1 MTRDQILLEG
11 MVFYGY
17 HGVHEE
23 ERQLGQRFVVDL
35 EAACDLQPAA
45 VSDDLALTVSYSDLF
60 RITKTI
66 VEGPP
71 RALIESVAG
80 TIAAAIL
87 EQVSA
92 ITEVTV
98 TVRKPEAPIKG
109 SVLRGVGVRV
119 RRGRG
124 LSAE

>member
-23 ERQLGQRFVVDL
+23 EQRLGQRFVVDL

-45 VSDDLALTVSYSDLF
+45 VSDDLGLSVSYSDLF
-60 RITKTI
+60 RITRSI
-66 VEGPP
+66 VEGTPQ
-71 RALIESVAG
+71 ALIESVAEA
-80 TIAAAIL
+80 IATAIL
-87 EQVSA
+87 EQYPA
-92 ITEVTV
+92 IAEVTV

-109 SVLRGVGVRV
+109 SVLSSAGIRI
-119 RRGRG
+119 RRRRRP
-124 LSAE
+124 ATE

>member
-23 ERQLGQRFVVDL
+23 EQRLGQRFVVDL

-45 VSDDLALTVSYSDLF
+45 VSDDLGLSVSYSDLF
-60 RITKTI
+60 RITRSI
-66 VEGPP
+66 VEGTAQ
-71 RALIESVAG
+71 ALIESVAEA
-80 TIAAAIL
+80 IATAIL
-87 EQVSA
+87 EQYPA
-92 ITEVTV
+92 IAEVTV

-109 SVLRGVGVRV
+109 SVLSSAGVRI
-119 RRGRG
+119 RRCRRP
-124 LSAE
+124 ATE

>member
-23 ERQLGQRFVVDL
+23 EQRLGQRFVVDL

-45 VSDDLALTVSYSDLF
+45 VSDDLGLSVSYSNLF
-60 RITKTI
+60 RITRSI
-66 VEGPP
+66 VEGTAQ
-71 RALIESVAG
+71 ALIESVAEA
-80 TIAAAIL
+80 IATAIL
-87 EQVSA
+87 EQYPA
-92 ITEVTV
+92 IAEVTV

-109 SVLRGVGVRV
+109 SVLSSAGIRI
-119 RRGRG
+119 RRRRRP
-124 LSAE
+124 ATE

>member
-23 ERQLGQRFVVDL
+23 EQRLGQRFIVDL

-45 VSDDLALTVSYSDLF
+45 ISDDLALTVSYSELF
-60 RITKTI
+60 RMTKSI
-66 VEGPP
+66 VEGTP
-71 RALIESVAG
+71 RALIESVAEA
-80 TIAAAIL
+80 IAAAVL
-87 EQVSA
+87 ARFPA
-92 ITEVTV
+92 IADVTV

-109 SVLRGVGVRV
+109 GIFSAAGVRI
-119 RRGRG
+119 RRGRE
-124 LSAE
+124 SATS

>member
-23 ERQLGQRFVVDL
+23 EQRLGQRFVVDL

-45 VSDDLALTVSYSDLF
+45 VSDDLALSVSYSDLF
-60 RITKTI
+60 RVTRSI
-66 VEGPP
+66 VEGTP
-71 RALIESVAG
+71 RALIESVAE

-87 EQVSA
+87 EQYPA
-92 ITEVTV
+92 ISEVTV

-109 SVLRGVGVRV
+109 SVLKAAGVRI
-119 RRGRG
+119 RRGRRP
-124 LSAE
+124 ATE